1 MLTKTKELSLEI
13 ANEIRELYIMEGWTQ
28 KQLAEKYN
36 VSIALISSILN
47 NKRWK

>member
-47 NKRWK
+47 YKRWK

>member
-47 NKRWK
+47 HKRWK

>member
-1 MLTKTKELSLEI
+1 MKLTKTKELSLEI
-13 ANEIRELYIMEGWTQ
+13 AEIRELYIMEGWTQ